1 MTKVT
6 DKTLK
11 KMNCQ
16 KKTTSRLFNLF
27 FGSTHHINAFALYK
41 IKTTA
46 QKQKHAETNERYDH
60 PRLRRAGGRGIR
72 SFHGRCEVRYSLRGL
87 ILKSQTR
94 KISSFCSLSRSRVS
108 SSLLLN
114 ILTVENHSF
123 SHASL
128 EMDSLRVADR
138 FYPVFTSKQHVADRE
153 NRPQWYAFQTSSF
166 FLFDF
171 SQKSFI
177 LAGVLFYI
185 EGTYVI
191 SRNDGN

>member
-1 MTKVT
+1 
-6 DKTLK
+6 
-11 KMNCQ
+11 MNCQ
-16 KKTTSRLFNLF
+16 KKRLLVFSIF
-27 FGSTHHINAFALYK
+27 SSVPHIQTDINAFALYK

-87 ILKSQTR
+87 ILKSR
-94 KISSFCSLSRSRVS
+94 ERSPPVLFRDLAFLPP
-108 SSLLLN
+108 LLLN

-153 NRPQWYAFQTSSF
+153 NRPQWYAFQTVLVSF
-166 FLFDF
+166 YLIFR
-171 SQKSFI
+171 KSRSFWRVFFFI
-177 LAGVLFYI
+177 
-185 EGTYVI
+185 
-191 SRNDGN
+191 

>member
-11 KMNCQ
+11 K
-16 KKTTSRLFNLF
+16 KLPKTTPRLFNLF
-27 FGSTHHINAFALYK
+27 FGSTHKHAFALYK

-87 ILKSQTR
+87 ILKSR
-94 KISSFCSLSRSRVS
+94 ERSPPVLFRDLAFLPP
-108 SSLLLN
+108 LLLN

-138 FYPVFTSKQHVADRE
+138 FYPVFTSKQHVTDRE

-171 SQKSFI
+171 SQKSSFWRVFFFI
-177 LAGVLFYI
+177 KREL
-185 EGTYVI
+185 
-191 SRNDGN
+191 S

>member
-11 KMNCQ
+11 K
-16 KKTTSRLFNLF
+16 KKLPKTTPRLFNLF
-27 FGSTHHINAFALYK
+27 FGSTHKHAFALYK

-60 PRLRRAGGRGIR
+60 PRLRCAGGRGIR

-138 FYPVFTSKQHVADRE
+138 FYPVFTSKQHVTDRE

-171 SQKSFI
+171 SQKSSFWRVFFFI
-177 LAGVLFYI
+177 KREL
-185 EGTYVI
+185 
-191 SRNDGN
+191 S

>member
-1 MTKVT
+1 MCAIY
-6 DKTLK
+6 DESNWQDLK
-11 KMNCQ
+11 KNELP

-171 SQKSFI
+171 SQKSSFWRVFFFI
-177 LAGVLFYI
+177 KREL
-185 EGTYVI
+185 
-191 SRNDGN
+191 S

>member
-1 MTKVT
+1 
-6 DKTLK
+6 
-11 KMNCQ
+11 MNCQ
-16 KKTTSRLFNLF
+16 KKRLLVFSIF
-27 FGSTHHINAFALYK
+27 SSVPHIQTDINAFALYK

-87 ILKSQTR
+87 ILKSR
-94 KISSFCSLSRSRVS
+94 ERSPRSLSRSRVS

-114 ILTVENHSF
+114 ILTFENHSF

-153 NRPQWYAFQTSSF
+153 NRPQWYAFQTVLVSF
-166 FLFDF
+166 YLIFR
-171 SQKSFI
+171 KSRSFWRVFFFI
-177 LAGVLFYI
+177 
-185 EGTYVI
+185 
-191 SRNDGN
+191 

>member
-16 KKTTSRLFNLF
+16 KKRLLIFSIF
-27 FGSTHHINAFALYK
+27 SSVPHINAFALYK

-46 QKQKHAETNERYDH
+46 QKQKHAKTNERYDH

-108 SSLLLN
+108 SSLFLN

-128 EMDSLRVADR
+128 EMDSLRVDDR

-153 NRPQWYAFQTSSF
+153 NRPQWYAFQTVLVSF
-166 FLFDF
+166 YLIFR
-171 SQKSFI
+171 KSRSFWRVFFFI
-177 LAGVLFYI
+177 
-185 EGTYVI
+185 
-191 SRNDGN
+191 